1 MKKYLS
7 IILSAL
13 AALMPGWI
21 SAKNNSTDPY
31 KDYDETR
38 FMDMSLDENILT
50 PAVGKNEHAAI
61 KTYMT
66 RLAQDLAKKNY
77 IVDMTRNDEVVVVT
91 VLSDDI
97 FLPND
102 TLLSPSAPSQLTP
115 ILKLFSDPFMM
126 KMVYSVHTD
135 NTGSAPYNMRLSH
148 ERNNSIY
155 DWMLDNINEDLIVIP
170 YEMGDTDPV
179 AANDTRDGRREN
191 RRVEIFMIPG
201 PKMITLARKGQLLK

>member
-77 IVDMTRNDEVVVVT
+77 IVDMTRNDEV
-91 VLSDDI
+91 LWSQSFLMI
-97 FLPND
+97 FFSRT
-102 TLLSPSAPSQLTP
+102 TLFYLRQHPRSSLQ
-115 ILKLFSDPFMM
+115 
-126 KMVYSVHTD
+126 Y
-135 NTGSAPYNMRLSH
+135 
-148 ERNNSIY
+148 
-155 DWMLDNINEDLIVIP
+155 
-170 YEMGDTDPV
+170 
-179 AANDTRDGRREN
+179 
-191 RRVEIFMIPG
+191 
-201 PKMITLARKGQLLK
+201 